1 MTGQAKTVPSVE
13 AALAYAEGF
22 QAALKQVENA
32 KVAQLIEMVNGLNAR
47 LAFER
52 AQVAAL
58 EGRIAQLRAALGS
71 IASCTSY
78 HEGDVVDI
86 ARKALMGD

>member
-1 MTGQAKTVPSVE
+1 MAEEAKTVPSVE
-13 AALAYAEGF
+13 AALAFAEGF
-22 QAALKQVENA
+22 QAGLWQTKNTEVAGLITEVNALT
-32 KVAQLIEMVNGLNAR
+32 AQ

-52 AQVAAL
+52 AQGVVL
-58 EGRIAQLRAALGS
+58 EEQIAQLRAALGS

>member
-1 MTGQAKTVPSVE
+1 MTEQAKTVPSVE

-22 QAALKQVENA
+22 QAALEQVQNSE
-32 KVAQLIEMVNGLNAR
+32 VARLIEQVNALTAQ

-52 AQVAAL
+52 AKVRNAL
-58 EGRIAQLRAALGS
+58 DL

-78 HEGDVVDI
+78 CEGDVVDI
-86 ARKALMGD
+86 ARKARGGLV